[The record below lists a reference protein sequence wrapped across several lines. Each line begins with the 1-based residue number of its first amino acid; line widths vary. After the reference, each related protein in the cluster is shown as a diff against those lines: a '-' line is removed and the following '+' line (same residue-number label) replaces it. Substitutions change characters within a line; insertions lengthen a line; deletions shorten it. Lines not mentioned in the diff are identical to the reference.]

1 MKELT
6 ARKARFLWKILV
18 KDNEAVTGIEIS
30 YGTTG
35 MGGSNCSDDLEDR
48 AEVYSL
54 EELRKS
60 KPIHLYSGEELCA
73 VIGDHFYLRSK
84 EKKEKEKKEGEG
96 RLKWDL
102 QIQVYLSNFAYRRYR
117 PALPTLTVLLI
128 LLLTRR

>member
-1 MKELT
+1 MRELT
-6 ARKARFLWKILV
+6 ARKARFLWKIRV
-18 KDNEAVTGIEIS
+18 KDNEAVVGIEIS

-73 VIGDHFYLRSK
+73 VIGDQFYLRSK
-84 EKKEKEKKEGEG
+84 EKKTLTSYGKEGKYILGE
-96 RLKWDL
+96 K
-102 QIQVYLSNFAYRRYR
+102 VAYDTAEYQKVGLIYR
-117 PALPTLTVLLI
+117 EE
-128 LLLTRR
+128 

>member
-6 ARKARFLWKILV
+6 ARKASFLWKILV

-60 KPIHLYSGEELCA
+60 KPIRLWWGEELCA
-73 VIGDHFYLRSK
+73 VIGDRFYLRSRENK
-84 EKKEKEKKEGEG
+84 
-96 RLKWDL
+96 
-102 QIQVYLSNFAYRRYR
+102 
-117 PALPTLTVLLI
+117 TLTSYGEEGKYILGEKVAYDTAEYQKVRLI
-128 LLLTRR
+128 YREE

>member
-6 ARKARFLWKILV
+6 ARKASVLWKILV

-60 KPIHLYSGEELCA
+60 KPIRLWWGEELCA
-73 VIGDHFYLRSK
+73 VIGDRFYLRNK
-84 EKKEKEKKEGEG
+84 EDK
-96 RLKWDL
+96 
-102 QIQVYLSNFAYRRYR
+102 
-117 PALPTLTVLLI
+117 TLTAYGEEGKYILGEKVAYDTAEYQKVRLI
-128 LLLTRR
+128 YREE